1 MTKDKGAQSS
11 SSSLPLVIPKPTE
24 IKAQD
29 TYTANAEVTA
39 KANGIV
45 PVTAQLMT
53 ESGRPV
59 GRPFDIEVQ
68 VTQNGTTGWAIAI
81 AAGIVLVA
89 STFFRIRQVAK
100 ERTTSSSGK
109 PPGPPPG
116 GSTPA
121 DQLPALSSAPA
132 EKLDV

>member
-1 MTKDKGAQSS
+1 MFNSENSQRLTIK
-11 SSSLPLVIPKPTE
+11 PIKPTE

-68 VTQNGTTGWAIAI
+68 VTQNGTTGWAIAV
-81 AAGIVLVA
+81 AAGDRPRRHHI
-89 STFFRIRQVAK
+89 
-100 ERTTSSSGK
+100 
-109 PPGPPPG
+109 PPDSPG
-116 GSTPA
+116 GQGTDHA
-121 DQLPALSSAPA
+121 LEWQTARAVRRARALPPTSFPR
-132 EKLDV
+132 